1 MTCRAAEIERAAN
14 RRWIFV
20 IAGAALV
27 AGGIVLL
34 SRLGTSGPDGQDPIA
49 EAQNMLSRAQSKV
62 SEIEAGLQSARQP
75 QPA

>member
-1 MTCRAAEIERAAN
+1 MTCSAADIEQSAN
-14 RRWIFV
+14 RRWLYI

-34 SRLGTSGPDGQDPIA
+34 SRIRCSEEEYEDPIA
-49 EAQNMLSRAQSKV
+49 DAQRMLSRAQSKI
-62 SEIEAGLQSARQP
+62 SEIEAGLQSARHP